1 MIWVFIPA
9 FNEENG
15 ILTLLEKVTAGLQGR
30 DYKVVVVDD
39 GSSDKTPLLLREVSH
54 KYPLQVV
61 THPINRGLG
70 ETERDGFEYIAA
82 HSKHDDI
89 IVRVEGD
96 NTHEPEYILDLIAK
110 INQGYDV
117 VNTSRFRPGGGQ
129 LGLDFQRKFI
139 SRCANLF
146 MQTVFNIKGVRDY
159 SCGFRAYRAGV
170 IQDAIALY
178 GNNFIQ
184 LKGVGF
190 TSTLEILV
198 KLKLLGC
205 KFAEVPFVLR
215 YDLKQGKSKMV
226 GSITTVGY
234 LLLGLFYH
242 WPFGGWKSSYR
253 KMGKMYLQDREAA
266 VQKFGKQKVRNN
278 LLNKIN
284 S

>member
-15 ILTLLEKVTAGLQGR
+15 ILTLLEKVTAGLQGW

-159 SCGFRAYRAGV
+159 SCGFRAYRASV

-253 KMGKMYLQDREAA
+253 KMGKMYLQNREAA

>member
-9 FNEENG
+9 FNEENA
-15 ILTLLEKVTAGLQGR
+15 ILTLLEKVTTGLQGR
-30 DYKVVVVDD
+30 EYRIVVVDD
-39 GSSDKTPLLLREVSH
+39 GSSDKTPVLLHEASR

-61 THPINRGLG
+61 THSINRGLG
-70 ETERDGFEYIAA
+70 ETERDGFEYIAV
-82 HSKHDDI
+82 HSKQDDI

-96 NTHEPEYILDLIAK
+96 NTHEPGYILDLIAM
-110 INQGYDV
+110 IDRGYDV

-129 LGLDFQRKFI
+129 LGLNFQRKFI

-159 SCGFRAYRAGV
+159 SCGFRAYRAGI
-170 IQDAIALY
+170 IQDAVALY

-226 GSITTVGY
+226 GSITMIGY

-242 WPFGGWKSSYR
+242 WPFGGWKKSYR
-253 KMGKMYLQDREAA
+253 NMGKMYQKDRKAA
-266 VQKFGKQKVRNN
+266 VQKFGEQNVRCSFPT
-278 LLNKIN
+278 KIN

>member
-39 GSSDKTPLLLREVSH
+39 GSSDMTPLLLREVSH

>member
-15 ILTLLEKVTAGLQGR
+15 ILTLLEKVTAGLQGW